1 MRQNLSFWRLRTHR
15 KTGKNIIHSFL
26 LWWSQNFCKYVYF
39 CDFFWREI
47 ILIFSLKK
55 MKKEE
60 NYFDVLDGMKDEPF
74 PDFAKSPQSAAKRS
88 AHIFKFSTIW
98 NVFVFIGC
106 CSRFGQFCRTNA
118 TFCLILQT
126 KCRLNV

>member
-1 MRQNLSFWRLRTHR
+1 
-15 KTGKNIIHSFL
+15 
-26 LWWSQNFCKYVYF
+26 
-39 CDFFWREI
+39 
-47 ILIFSLKK
+47 

-98 NVFVFIGC
+98 NVFCSLVFSPDLGN
-106 CSRFGQFCRTNA
+106 FGEQMQPF
-118 TFCLILQT
+118 
-126 KCRLNV
+126 V